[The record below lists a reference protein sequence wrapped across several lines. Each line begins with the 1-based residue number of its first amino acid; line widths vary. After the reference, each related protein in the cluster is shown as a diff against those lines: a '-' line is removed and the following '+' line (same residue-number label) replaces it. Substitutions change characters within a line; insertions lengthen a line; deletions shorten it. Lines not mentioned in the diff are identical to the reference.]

1 MRFTNGPMDTS
12 SSFPVNRTLSLHLN
26 WNIFKQR
33 TYLWAGNRY
42 WVFDGDRMV
51 EENSYLD
58 NLGLPDGLDQLDA
71 AFVWGKNKKT
81 YFFRYLIS
89 LYWFPAVAHLI
100 GIAERIFTG
109 ATTTSKDK
117 WIPDIRTICPG
128 GGVCRPT
135 STRLCSG
142 PTVIFFVIKLKIA

>member
-1 MRFTNGPMDTS
+1 MHGLGIQLKKMSISCRTCHAVYPSLRPFMRPDS
-12 SSFPVNRTLSLHLN
+12 CADSCRILSCVMQITH
-26 WNIFKQR
+26 
-33 TYLWAGNRY
+33 THRY
-42 WVFDGDRMV
+42 NAKF
-51 EENSYLD
+51 Y
-58 NLGLPDGLDQLDA
+58 GLDQLDA

-100 GIAERIFTG
+100 GIAERIFIG

-142 PTVIFFVIKLKIA
+142 PTVIFFVIKLKNA

>member
-1 MRFTNGPMDTS
+1 
-12 SSFPVNRTLSLHLN
+12 
-26 WNIFKQR
+26 
-33 TYLWAGNRY
+33 
-42 WVFDGDRMV
+42 MV

-100 GIAERIFTG
+100 GIAERISIG
-109 ATTTSKDK
+109 ATTTSKDE

-142 PTVIFFVIKLKIA
+142 PTVNFFRNKTENCVTNKFLKGRTYFFKNDQFWRFDDTLVRTEMRYPLQASPYWLGCPEW